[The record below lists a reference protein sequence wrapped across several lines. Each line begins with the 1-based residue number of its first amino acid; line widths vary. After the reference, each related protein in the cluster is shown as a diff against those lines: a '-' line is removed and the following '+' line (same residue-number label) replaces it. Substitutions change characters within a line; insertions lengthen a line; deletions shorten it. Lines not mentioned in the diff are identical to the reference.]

1 MRNYY
6 VSSNLINLKVGIS
19 AAALELMEQESGRSR
34 YAETGGVVAGFGSA
48 ENGEI
53 HISHAS
59 LPGPRARATRYSFQ
73 HEREFCQKF
82 LDELAAQSNGKID
95 YLGEWHK
102 HFERDPRPS
111 GRDVKTMVSISEN
124 SDYHVSQPLLLI
136 IGINNRSSSL
146 RVFVA
151 NKTGNLTLIEW
162 EKYVGNS

>member
-6 VSSNLINLKVGIS
+6 VSSNLINLKVSIS
-19 AAALELMEQESGRSR
+19 AAALELMELESARSR

-73 HEREFCQKF
+73 HDREFCQKF

-102 HFERDPRPS
+102 HFERNPRPS
-111 GRDVKTMVSISEN
+111 GRDVRTMVSISEN

-136 IGINNRSSSL
+136 IGINNRSNSL
-146 RVFVA
+146 RVFA
-151 NKTGNLTLIEW
+151 TCKTGKLILTEW
-162 EKYVGNS
+162 KESAENV